1 MSSVAGVTHASAFA
15 IRTGTWPSVRVV
27 WPVKR
32 KIRSPIAARPVELRT
47 LRHRQTTSVRFS
59 IVESAFLRVFYRFAR
74 ATIRDFSQQGL
85 VPEDVLRDSG
95 ALFLGHIDRDFDV
108 HVIGI
113 SLGFRI

>member
-1 MSSVAGVTHASAFA
+1 
-15 IRTGTWPSVRVV
+15 
-27 WPVKR
+27 VKR

-85 VPEDVLRDSG
+85 IAEDVLRDSG